1 VQQYCCTPLLNI
13 LRAHPRTFRCA
24 CQLARTKLSGSFASI
39 IACKSLRMINIGNT
53 EISGNLE
60 DIKDMVNLTNIM
72 CDFTQVGAAKGAL
85 AAA

>member
-1 VQQYCCTPLLNI
+1 
-13 LRAHPRTFRCA
+13 
-24 CQLARTKLSGSFASI
+24 
-39 IACKSLRMINIGNT
+39 MINIGNT